1 MAQARK
7 TFFSLGGPTYIDDPR
22 VNEAQR
28 WQQLQQA
35 QQAQAQQAQAQQR
48 AMTNAAADRQMRWAL
63 AQQEGTLARER
74 LAQQDRQFGAQ
85 QAGQVSRGKA
95 RRAHELS
102 LQEILTGRQESQQ
115 ERQQGFQTERDR
127 LQNERRVDAES
138 RKAERDAA
146 LQEATN
152 KRDAKRIKDK
162 YKHEEDLA
170 KDAWD
175 RQKLR
180 QLKED
185 ALRDALRARDDV
197 QRGLDRTESAKR
209 YNREFLLKERKA
221 KGQEDLLRR
230 EIEREEER
238 EEREEQADWSNAGG
252 TIQENISRIEGLET
266 DEQSREAGILL
277 RQLEAELAG
286 GKNSKGYRFAL
297 ERLKEAEQ
305 RRSGSTLGSGLVGG
319 GTSWFNPFSLGLL
332 GKGIRELWSGAGGP
346 SVPDEY
352 NPLEFGMDQ
361 RRKWQRQ
368 MEQSEI
374 DRLARDYPM
383 IPSMPYRGQA
393 GRIPK

>member
-127 LQNERRVDAES
+127 LQNERRVAAES

-175 RQKLR
+175 RQKLLLDRQEKERTKR
-180 QLKED
+180 QLKE
-185 ALRDALRARDDV
+185 DALRARDDV

-238 EEREEQADWSNAGG
+238 EEREEQANWSNTRG
-252 TIQENISRIEGLET
+252 TIQENISRIEGLDT
-266 DEQSREAGILL
+266 DEQSKEAGMLL

-305 RRSGSTLGSGLVGG
+305 RRPGSTLGSWLVGG
-319 GTSWFNPFSLGLL
+319 GTSWFNPFSLGLP

-352 NPLEFGMDQ
+352 NPFEFGMDQ

-383 IPSMPYRGQA
+383 IP
-393 GRIPK
+393 K